1 MATETYTGGPAKPLI
16 EKDPDAT
23 LDYPFDWTQYLAA
36 ITDTITDAEFIL
48 DTPLVLERQELNSPT
63 STIAVAWVS
72 GGTVGET
79 HRVTCRITTAEGRID
94 DRSIFLR
101 IKER

>member
-1 MATETYTGGPAKPLI
+1 MATETYTGAPAKPLI

-23 LDYPFDWTQYLAA
+23 LDYPFDWTQYLAP

-48 DTPLVLERQELNSPT
+48 ETPLVLDRHELDPT
-63 STIAVAWVS
+63 GKIAVAWVS

-94 DRSIFLR
+94 DRSIFLK

>member
-1 MATETYTGGPAKPLI
+1 MATETYTGAPAKPLI

-23 LDYPFDWTQYLAA
+23 LDYPFDWTQYLAPL
-36 ITDTITDAEFIL
+36 TDTITAAEFIL
-48 DTPLVLERQELNSPT
+48 ELPLVLDRQILNSEG
-63 STIAVAWVS
+63 TIAVAWIS

-79 HRVTCRITTAEGRID
+79 HRATCRITTAEGRVD
-94 DRSIFLR
+94 DRSIFLK

>member
-1 MATETYTGGPAKPLI
+1 MATETYTGGPAKPTI

-23 LDYPFDWTQYLAA
+23 LDYLFDWTQYLAP
-36 ITDTITDAEFIL
+36 ITDTITDAEFIV
-48 DTPLVLERQELNSPT
+48 DTPLVLDRQELDPDGK
-63 STIAVAWVS
+63 IAVAWIS

-94 DRSIFLR
+94 DRSIFLK
-101 IKER
+101 IKEK